1 MASVVQIA
9 SPFLLLVWS
18 SKLIN
23 KIYLALSDED
33 AMEEEQEVDDD
44 EDDESDSKV
53 LKLLLMKTI
62 VDDRL
67 YRAWAHVHV
76 QKNLIRFGVVVMPKC
91 RLTMDRLEE

>member
-9 SPFLLLVWS
+9 SPFLLSIWS

-23 KIYLALSDED
+23 KIYLALSDEY
-33 AMEEEQEVDDD
+33 AMKEQD
-44 EDDESDSKV
+44 EDDGSDLKV
-53 LKLLLMKTI
+53 LMKMKEI
-62 VDDRL
+62 VEGRL

-76 QKNLIRFGVVVMPKC
+76 QKNGIRFVVVVMPKC